1 MIKLSHGSGGEKT
14 REIIEKLL
22 LPAFKNPVLERLEDS
37 GRIGNIALTIDGY
50 TVKPI
55 FFKGGDIGKLS
66 ITGTV
71 NDLAVSGARPK
82 AIALSIIVEDGFAEE
97 KLERIVSSI
106 SKASKETNTPI
117 ITGDFKVV
125 SKGEVDEI
133 FIITSGI
140 GDIFYPDLGAEKV
153 SPGDLVI
160 VSGPLGDHSL
170 AVMGERYEI
179 ELPEDFKSDCA
190 PLIELVEAITRI
202 GGVKWMRDPT
212 RGGLAST
219 LNELAQS
226 TKWEIMVYEEKVPF
240 RKEVLDFCDIFGFD
254 PYHLASEGRLVA
266 VVEKEK
272 AIEIIEE
279 MRKNPLG
286 KKAEIIGEIRIRREG
301 RVIVKTSFGGLRLLD
316 PPRGE
321 LLPRIC

>member
-14 REIIEKLL
+14 REIIEKLF
-22 LPAFKNPVLERLEDS
+22 LPAFKNPILERLEDS

-71 NDLAVSGARPK
+71 NDLAVSGAKPK
-82 AIALSIIVEDGFAEE
+82 AIALSIIVEDGFPEE

-106 SKASKETNTPI
+106 AEISKQVKAPI

-125 SKGEVDEI
+125 AKGEIDEI

-140 GDIFYPDLGAEKV
+140 GEIFYPDLGAEKV
-153 SPGDLVI
+153 SAGDLVI

-190 PLIELVEAITRI
+190 PLTGLVETMTKI

-212 RGGLAST
+212 RVGLASA
-219 LNELAQS
+219 LNELAQAVER
-226 TKWEIMVYEEKVPF
+226 EILIYEEKVPF

-254 PYHLASEGRLVA
+254 PYHLASEGRLIA
-266 VVEKEK
+266 VVQKEK
-272 AIEIIEE
+272 AERLVKE
-279 MRKNPLG
+279 MRKDPLG
-286 KKAEIIGEIRIRREG
+286 EGAEIIGEVRDRQEK
-301 RVIVKTSFGGLRLLD
+301 RVIVRTSFGGLRLLD